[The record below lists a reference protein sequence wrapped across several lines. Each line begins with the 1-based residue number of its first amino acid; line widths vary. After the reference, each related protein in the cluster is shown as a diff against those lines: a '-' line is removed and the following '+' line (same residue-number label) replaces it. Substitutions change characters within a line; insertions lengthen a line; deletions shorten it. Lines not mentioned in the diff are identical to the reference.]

1 MAWAI
6 VSEGDK
12 TTTPA
17 SEQDLLAAPDTT
29 NGTYCLEL
37 SLGNLAGG
45 ETLEVRAKTIC
56 RSGASALLKRLVSYA
71 AAAYDGST
79 DAKAPNVSVFDPPIV
94 ADQSVQFTI
103 KQLSGSARVI
113 PWKVLK
119 SW

>member
-1 MAWAI
+1 MGWAI

-17 SEQDLLAAPDTT
+17 SEQDLLGTADTT
-29 NGTYCLEL
+29 NGTYCLKL
-37 SLGNLAGG
+37 SLGALAGG
-45 ETLEVRAKTIC
+45 ETLEVRAKTIL
-56 RSGASALLKRLVSYA
+56 RSGASALLERLVTFSS
-71 AAAYDGST
+71 AAYDGST
-79 DAKAPNVSVFDPPIV
+79 DAKAPNQNVFAVPIV